1 MVAVQL
7 PQEGLIGL
15 EMKQYFL
22 YKKEKTVYVSVIC
35 TCLIALSPLLW
46 LFSCCLCRSSVPERL
61 RGPLVMVK
69 NSSKISFTRQYN
81 SKQKKYC
88 KNKQEI

>member
-1 MVAVQL
+1 MQL

-15 EMKQYFL
+15 EMKLFF
-22 YKKEKTVYVSVIC
+22 KKKKREKLAMYPLF

-46 LFSCCLCRSSVPERL
+46 LFSCCLCRSSVPDRL

-69 NSSKISFTRQYN
+69 KQFKDPIYSSIQFKA
-81 SKQKKYC
+81 KKSVA